1 MALCPFC
8 HSARMYGGV
17 CRECGTS
24 RGTGWGL
31 GPRRKRK
38 GKKARKGGVKV
49 ARAAVRQ
56 TARGDSQSGFA
67 DFAKTYKAHKL
78 TVDVSDDENEG
89 D

>member
-17 CRECGTS
+17 CRQCGTS
-24 RGTGWGL
+24 RGTGWGF
-31 GPRRKRK
+31 GPRRKNK
-38 GKKARKGGVKV
+38 GKKARKGEATAVVRV
-49 ARAAVRQ
+49 A
-56 TARGDSQSGFA
+56 SPSGFA

-78 TVDVSDDENEG
+78 TQDVADNENEG